1 MCYLCNTSTGQA
13 CGPVKVPD
21 SQGVFTA
28 DSSWQRKFS
37 PLRSALSSGKRLP
50 LAGPAECP
58 GCFLPNSH
66 KHVPRAF
73 PCSAGPAGAVPPIGG
88 QGGVSL
94 GRLAVG
100 CGAGRRHR
108 RTSAGGGTGPHG
120 RASRCPAA
128 RGRYGA
134 ARRSGYRRALPGA
147 LPPRCRPLTPLL
159 PLLAAAP
166 LPFPAAFQG
175 FFFPVPRP
183 AGAWPLAVL
192 LGTVSAPVMFGVLW
206 PAPSA
211 GEEGPARC
219 GPAVT
224 RRAGEA
230 GEGSQPRRLGMLK
243 LVSLLQRDM
252 DIAVLSLSTH
262 TEACRR
268 TAGLP
273 EVTRLFALCPDTLD
287 PGAGQCTPAGRRRFS
302 PCASPL
308 REGHLFHSRL
318 GCEMQCFSTKCSH
331 RYVLVCRDCDMVWQ
345 GFLFFERDHYALW
358 QPSQHAE
365 EKCHKIPPTSVE

>member
-58 GCFLPNSH
+58 GCFLPSSH

-108 RTSAGGGTGPHG
+108 RTSAGGGTGPHD

-134 ARRSGYRRALPGA
+134 ARRSGCRRALPGA

-175 FFFPVPRP
+175 FFFPSLALLAHGRSLCCLAPSQPQWCSGCCDPLPARARRDRPGAAPRSLDVLGRPGRVPSP
-183 AGAWPLAVL
+183 AGLECW
-192 LGTVSAPVMFGVLW
+192 S
-206 PAPSA
+206 
-211 GEEGPARC
+211 
-219 GPAVT
+219 
-224 RRAGEA
+224 
-230 GEGSQPRRLGMLK
+230 
-243 LVSLLQRDM
+243 
-252 DIAVLSLSTH
+252 
-262 TEACRR
+262 
-268 TAGLP
+268 
-273 EVTRLFALCPDTLD
+273 
-287 PGAGQCTPAGRRRFS
+287 
-302 PCASPL
+302 
-308 REGHLFHSRL
+308 
-318 GCEMQCFSTKCSH
+318 
-331 RYVLVCRDCDMVWQ
+331 
-345 GFLFFERDHYALW
+345 
-358 QPSQHAE
+358 
-365 EKCHKIPPTSVE
+365 